1 MPGQQRKQGE
11 TTMLKPENM
20 LLTGKR
26 ALVTGAGRGIGCAIA
41 ETLANFEATVLLIDR
56 DQALLDAA
64 LARIEDG
71 GGRAEAYQLDVTDS
85 AAVKHLAATLA
96 NQEGGLDILVNNVGD
111 HLNLIKP
118 FLQTSEEEWD
128 AIYDINLKQ
137 IFRCIHA
144 FAPLMRDAGRGGSIV
159 NISSIEGFRAIPTCA
174 TYGAMKTAISGFVRS
189 MAMELA
195 PYRIRIN
202 AVAPETTETEQ
213 VDPRAFTHPQYL
225 QHWDIW
231 NPLGRWGQPRDTA
244 AAVLYLAS
252 DVADWVT
259 GTTVHV
265 DGGALAAAGWYRMPG
280 EQQRWTLAPVIEDS
294 GFIY

>member
-1 MPGQQRKQGE
+1 
-11 TTMLKPENM
+11 MLEPKDI
-20 LLTGKR
+20 LLEGKT
-26 ALVTGAGRGIGCAIA
+26 ALVTGAGRGIGLSIA
-41 ETLANFEATVLLIDR
+41 GTLANFGARVLLLDK
-56 DQALLDAA
+56 DAA
-64 LARIEDG
+64 LLKSAQEKIAGNG
-71 GGRAEAYQLDVTDS
+71 GTAVAYQVDVTDS
-85 AAVKHLAATLA
+85 AEVDGLNRTLVTDG
-96 NQEGGLDILVNNVGD
+96 ESIDILVNNVGD

-118 FLQTSEEEWD
+118 FLETVEEEWD
-128 AIYDINLKQ
+128 AIYDINLKH
-137 IFRCIHA
+137 IFRCIRA
-144 FAPLMRDAGRGGSIV
+144 FAPIMRDAGKGGSII

-189 MAMELA
+189 MAIELA

-213 VDPRAFTHPQYL
+213 VNPRAFTHPHYMH
-225 QHWDIW
+225 HWDVW
-231 NPLGRWGQPRDTA
+231 NPLGRWGQPGDTA

-252 DVADWVT
+252 NLSQWVT

-280 EQQRWTLAPVIEDS
+280 EQQRWTLAPVIQDS